1 MNKNSLLFFS
11 LLYLFSSFFLYAD
24 QVIINIKSK
33 VIETTCIISSNSTDF
48 IVNMS
53 SANLRGQEKNIPFG
67 KSPFSITLE
76 NCPDSISIANVRF
89 MGDPDLI
96 YPNLLRVLENNE
108 SSAKGIAIGLYD
120 DDDNNINISNNDMS
134 YSINQ
139 DTNKYT
145 FRFSAAYVKT
155 REDAIPGQVKAI
167 SYFDIYYD

>member
-1 MNKNSLLFFS
+1 MNKNSLFYFS

-33 VIETTCIISSNSTDF
+33 VVETTCIISSDSTNF
-48 IVNMS
+48 IVNMA
-53 SANLRGQEKNIPFG
+53 SANLRGQDTNIPFG
-67 KSPFSITLE
+67 KSPFSITLD

-89 MGDPDLI
+89 MGDPDI
-96 YPNLLRVLENNE
+96 TSPNLLKTLDNNE

-120 DDDNNINISNNDMS
+120 DDNKNINISNNNMS
-134 YSINQ
+134 YSINK

-145 FRFSAAYVKT
+145 FHFSAAYVKT